1 MLILRR
7 RVGEVLLIGEDV
19 AIEVLECGSWGVKLG
34 IRAPQGV
41 LILRKELR
49 CRRGQC
55 RRGER
60 SIVSGTRTLG
70 AKSFYFELTK
80 GHPAPIRALR
90 VSRSVG
96 RGGP

>member
-49 CRRGQC
+49 MTGEANAAAAN
-55 RRGER
+55 GASLAELER
-60 SIVSGTRTLG
+60 SARNFSTLNSRKG
-70 AKSFYFELTK
+70 A
-80 GHPAPIRALR
+80 PPR
-90 VSRSVG
+90 
-96 RGGP
+96 